1 MDRRGARGDA
11 SLKLGWLRCC
21 EALWLYSFESELVNS
36 ERPNLNS
43 SGVTP
48 HHCIINLQ
56 YPETLVGEM
65 SNASIGIFKTL
76 PACTWISRAPFCRQE
91 YWETYINQQSSDKL
105 GLESGLI
112 CFCCFSGGKI
122 KVFSSFLWRRA
133 HDYVNYRCCLTV
145 YC

>member
-1 MDRRGARGDA
+1 MDRRGVHGDA

-65 SNASIGIFKTL
+65 SNASSGIFKTL
-76 PACTWISRAPFCRQE
+76 PEYARESLVLHFADRNTEKHTLIS
-91 YWETYINQQSSDKL
+91 
-105 GLESGLI
+105 
-112 CFCCFSGGKI
+112 
-122 KVFSSFLWRRA
+122 KVVIS
-133 HDYVNYRCCLTV
+133 
-145 YC
+145 